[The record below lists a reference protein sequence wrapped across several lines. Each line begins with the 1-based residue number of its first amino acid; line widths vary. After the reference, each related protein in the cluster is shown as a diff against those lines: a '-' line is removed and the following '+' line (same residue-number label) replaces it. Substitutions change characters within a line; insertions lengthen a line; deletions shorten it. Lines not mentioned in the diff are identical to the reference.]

1 MQHFK
6 KHLSDRT
13 AYPMNSKKRAI
24 ASHQMDVGVC
34 LLLVH
39 LSEAGEELMEVL
51 RGCRIA
57 VSRFG
62 PVYEG
67 HADGGCFVKRLE
79 RSSTTLW
86 SSLFAKKWKVFSAF
100 QRSIQTVK
108 AQSQIRPRPLRVSY
122 TIQQQRRRRF

>member
-1 MQHFK
+1 
-6 KHLSDRT
+6 
-13 AYPMNSKKRAI
+13 MNSKKRAI

-67 HADGGCFVKRLE
+67 HVGGAGNVHDSSKVGAKLHYSMVFVVCQEVESLLRI
-79 RSSTTLW
+79 STLN
-86 SSLFAKKWKVFSAF
+86 SNS
-100 QRSIQTVK
+100 
-108 AQSQIRPRPLRVSY
+108 
-122 TIQQQRRRRF
+122 